1 MIEEKEKIRK
11 VVNRTY
17 KDSVF
22 RTLFNDEEKLIE
34 VYNALFDTDY
44 GKDTPVEI
52 VTLEDVVFRT
62 LKNDIAF
69 VLEDTFIVLI
79 EHQSTVCNNL
89 PLRDLIYIS
98 TILQRMINTDALYR
112 KKLLKIP
119 RPTFVVFYDGKE
131 DFPEYQEMKLSDAF
145 LGENDEEIALQLI
158 VKLYNIN
165 SERNSEILRK
175 CDILRQYSIF
185 VERVREC
192 QDTGELTNSKMIE
205 IITSCISNGI
215 LPEFLNKYGTEM
227 VEMLFRELTREEDM
241 EISRLDGY
249 DEGRA
254 EGEAAATLKLAR
266 NFKNAGIS
274 AEVIAE
280 NTGLSLEE
288 IEKL

>member
-1 MIEEKEKIRK
+1 M
-11 VVNRTY
+11 
-17 KDSVF
+17 
-22 RTLFNDEEKLIE
+22 
-34 VYNALFDTDY
+34 
-44 GKDTPVEI
+44 
-52 VTLEDVVFRT
+52 
-62 LKNDIAF
+62 
-69 VLEDTFIVLI
+69 
-79 EHQSTVCNNL
+79 
-89 PLRDLIYIS
+89 
-98 TILQRMINTDALYR
+98 
-112 KKLLKIP
+112 
-119 RPTFVVFYDGKE
+119 
-131 DFPEYQEMKLSDAF
+131 
-145 LGENDEEIALQLI
+145 
-158 VKLYNIN
+158 
-165 SERNSEILRK
+165 
-175 CDILRQYSIF
+175 RQYSIF

-205 IITSCISNGI
+205 IITSCISDGI

-288 IEKL
+288 IEKF

>member
-1 MIEEKEKIRK
+1 M
-11 VVNRTY
+11 
-17 KDSVF
+17 
-22 RTLFNDEEKLIE
+22 
-34 VYNALFDTDY
+34 
-44 GKDTPVEI
+44 
-52 VTLEDVVFRT
+52 EDVVFRT

-69 VLEDTFIVLI
+69 VLGDTFIVLI

-112 KKLLKIP
+112 KKLLKNP

-165 SERNSEILRK
+165 SGRNSEILRK

-205 IITSCISNGI
+205 IITSCISDGI
-215 LPEFLNKYGTEM
+215 LP
-227 VEMLFRELTREEDM
+227 
-241 EISRLDGY
+241 
-249 DEGRA
+249 
-254 EGEAAATLKLAR
+254 
-266 NFKNAGIS
+266 
-274 AEVIAE
+274 
-280 NTGLSLEE
+280 
-288 IEKL
+288 

>member
-1 MIEEKEKIRK
+1 
-11 VVNRTY
+11 
-17 KDSVF
+17 
-22 RTLFNDEEKLIE
+22 
-34 VYNALFDTDY
+34 
-44 GKDTPVEI
+44 
-52 VTLEDVVFRT
+52 
-62 LKNDIAF
+62 
-69 VLEDTFIVLI
+69 
-79 EHQSTVCNNL
+79 
-89 PLRDLIYIS
+89 
-98 TILQRMINTDALYR
+98 MINTDALYR

-205 IITSCISNGI
+205 IITSCISDGI

-254 EGEAAATLKLAR
+254 EGEAAATLILAR